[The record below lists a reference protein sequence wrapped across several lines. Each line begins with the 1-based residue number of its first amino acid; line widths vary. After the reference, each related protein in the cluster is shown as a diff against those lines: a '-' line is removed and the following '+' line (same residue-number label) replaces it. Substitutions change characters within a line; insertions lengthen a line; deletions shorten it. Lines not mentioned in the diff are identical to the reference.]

1 MIDRMMLSKNVV
13 HGRWPNRTFLIGM
26 RIAFK
31 RIGTPNP
38 RVVAQIHPPRLDSI
52 DSQSLS
58 TNHLIENRPMLTLPT
73 TPDPVTNSPTASPKK
88 SRWANSAF
96 VIAVIFALV
105 SSDDLLAQ
113 ETVRSSDRAPRSI
126 DALIIELD
134 QFQTDSIADPVDAVA
149 IDGKLVLGVL
159 LEDSPLGVE
168 VVRVTDGLAGDRA
181 GLVKGDKIV
190 KIDEADIETPAD
202 AQMALRNH
210 PLGSPLQLVYIRNNR
225 RYEREIRFT
234 AATDADGQ
242 VGDATSHR
250 VAGLE
255 REVAVLRRQVV
266 LLRDAIRILAADH
279 HHDAVE

>member
-1 MIDRMMLSKNVV
+1 MLMK
-13 HGRWPNRTFLIGM
+13 
-26 RIAFK
+26 
-31 RIGTPNP
+31 
-38 RVVAQIHPPRLDSI
+38 
-52 DSQSLS
+52 
-58 TNHLIENRPMLTLPT
+58 PT
-73 TPDPVTNSPTASPKK
+73 THHSGANPPTALPKK
-88 SRWANSAF
+88 SWWASSALVF
-96 VIAVIFALV
+96 TVIFAFI
-105 SSDDLLAQ
+105 SSEDLHAQ
-113 ETVRSSDRAPRSI
+113 DIVLSNDRAPRSI

-149 IDGKLVLGVL
+149 IDGKPVLGVV

-181 GLVKGDKIV
+181 GLIKGDKIV